1 MDRLLIYIF
10 QTKEKKTIW
19 SDLDL
24 KKEDYISFSDVEDEY
39 VAVVLK
45 SYKDIINKNLNINS
59 KFNPNLKEFSQE
71 NFESSFKLRKEDKN
85 KDKEK
90 LEKNETENNLNKN
103 GKITNI
109 KKLSSEEVKEYL
121 NRKIE
126 TKKLY
131 KEIEKDIENEKLDM
145 ILKDVETNYLNTKII
160 ISYISENRV
169 DFREFVKKVAKKYKK
184 RIDMVQ
190 LSPVD
195 EIKIIGG
202 LGKCGRKLCC
212 ISFLARPI
220 NSSIKI
226 AKDQG
231 ISLNSDN
238 ISGECGKLM
247 CCLNYEKDA
256 YDDVKSKLP
265 KIGEKVLVEDGEGEV
280 VSLEILKEIIKIK
293 LFDENSGDYYFKN
306 IKYNEIIKN
315 NE

>member
-24 KKEDYISFSDVEDEY
+24 NKEDYISFSDGEDEY
-39 VAVVLK
+39 VAVVIK
-45 SYKDIINKNLNINS
+45 SYKDIINKNFNINS

-71 NFESSFKLRKEDKN
+71 KCEYKFKINKDQNKN
-85 KDKEK
+85 KNENENEIDKIK
-90 LEKNETENNLNKN
+90 
-103 GKITNI
+103 NI
-109 KKLSSEEVKEYL
+109 KKLTEKEIQEYL

-131 KEIEKDIENEKLDM
+131 KEIEKDIKNEKLNI
-145 ILKDVETNYLNTKII
+145 ILKDVQTNYLNTKII

-169 DFREFVKKVAKKYKK
+169 DFREFVKTIAKKYKK
-184 RIDMVQ
+184 RIDMIQ

-195 EIKIIGG
+195 EIKNIGG

-212 ISFLARPI
+212 VSFLARPI

-226 AKDQG
+226 AKEQG
-231 ISLNSDN
+231 VSLNSDN

-256 YDDVKSKLP
+256 YEDIKRRLP
-265 KIGEKVLVEDGEGEV
+265 KIGDTVLVEEGEGEV
-280 VSLEILKEIIKIK
+280 VSLEVLKEIIKIK
-293 LFDENSGDYYFKN
+293 LFDGNSEDYYFKN
-306 IKYNEIIKN
+306 IKYNEIIKK